1 MRSSIS
7 LVLHCL
13 YCEKLIKGRMGKK
26 FCDDWCRNAYHN
38 KLNSEFTSPLIR
50 TINSILKRNRK
61 ILGLLLPAGK
71 ETAHASKKKLQDMG
85 FNFGYFTHQVIT
97 KKGQT
102 YVFCYEY
109 GYLLLESD
117 FYLIVA
123 RNKKRDLEAG

>member
-1 MRSSIS
+1 MD
-7 LVLHCL
+7 
-13 YCEKLIKGRMGKK
+13 KK
-26 FCDDWCRNAYHN
+26 FCDSWCRNAYHN
-38 KLNSEFTSPLIR
+38 KLNSNYTSPLVR

-61 ILGLLLPAGK
+61 ILGTLLSAERG
-71 ETAHASKKKLQDMG
+71 TARISKKRLLDMG
-85 FNFGYFTHQVIT
+85 FNFGYLTHQVIT

-123 RNKKRDLEAG
+123 RTQKRDLETG